1 MSQASVKTP
10 TKATLKVGNEGSNEK
25 KKKKNHIVKKCSF
38 TGKKVKENIRL
49 IFESEKYIASL
60 PFFLEI
66 KNWETKI
73 NLH

>member
-1 MSQASVKTP
+1 M
-10 TKATLKVGNEGSNEK
+10 K
-25 KKKKNHIVKKCSF
+25 KKKTKKNHIVKKCSF